1 MEANF
6 DVLFGDFEDIR
17 GIGRA
22 HFLYVAQHENG
33 SVSVRR
39 LFDRFFQQPAMPL
52 KPGTYQLRLGVMDRL
67 SGRTGTLD
75 VPLNLE
81 ARVAAR

>member
-1 MEANF
+1 
-6 DVLFGDFEDIR
+6 
-17 GIGRA
+17 
-22 HFLYVAQHENG
+22 
-33 SVSVRR
+33 
-39 LFDRFFQQPAMPL
+39 MPL

-67 SGRTGTLD
+67 SGRIGTLD